1 MKLETDRLYI
11 IPLSKTQLQ
20 LYILNDN
27 SLETELQLNNIPRVI
42 NERVAFVINTKIL
55 PALSDNSKDFMYY
68 TFWNIIDK
76 KLNVMVGDLCFKG
89 EPNEKGEIELG
100 YGTYNNFEN
109 KGYMTEAVN
118 EIINWAFKQPHVKS
132 ILAQTYITNIASLC
146 ILKKNNFIKY
156 DQSLEYIFLKI
167 EKKCKQ

>member
-1 MKLETDRLYI
+1 MKLETDRLFI
-11 IPLSKTQLQ
+11 IPLSKKQLQ
-20 LYILNDN
+20 LYIINDN
-27 SLETELQLNNIPRVI
+27 SLETELQLNIIPRVI

-55 PALSDNSKDFMYY
+55 PALTDSSKDFMYY

-109 KGYMTEAVN
+109 RGYMTEAVN

-132 ILAQTYITNIASLC
+132 ILAQTHIANIASLS

-156 DQSLEYIFLKI
+156 DQSLEYIFMKI
-167 EKKCKQ
+167 DKNV

>member
-11 IPLSKTQLQ
+11 MPLSKTQLQ
-20 LYILNDN
+20 LYILNN
-27 SLETELQLNNIPRVI
+27 SSLETELQLNIIPRVI
-42 NERVAFVINTKIL
+42 NERVTFVINTKIL
-55 PALSDNSKDFMYY
+55 PILSDNSKDFMYY

-109 KGYMTEAVN
+109 R
-118 EIINWAFKQPHVKS
+118 
-132 ILAQTYITNIASLC
+132 
-146 ILKKNNFIKY
+146 
-156 DQSLEYIFLKI
+156 DDFLLI
-167 EKKCKQ
+167 D